1 MKKNLKRML
10 YFSSMALL
18 MGACGM
24 NNSGNADGS
33 MNKTYDNAKDSA
45 KGAADRAEDSI
56 ENVMNYF
63 EGKGVRF
70 ENAKEIN
77 NMDFAAHEGR
87 SFEYNGNTG
96 YLYRVK
102 SDDEKMKKLMQEAK
116 TNGKVKVNIDNEE
129 KEYGALVNGDFLF
142 LYDHNA
148 DWKDVETAFP
158 AYTYS
163 GVTNPS
169 NPNTT
174 QNGNEQNNN
183 ME

>member
-1 MKKNLKRML
+1 MIKNLKRIL
-10 YFSSMALL
+10 YFSLMVAL
-18 MGACGM
+18 MSACGM
-24 NNSGNADGS
+24 NDSEDANGS
-33 MNKTYDNAKDSA
+33 MNKTYDSAKDSA
-45 KGAADRAEDSI
+45 QDAVDGVEDSI

-63 EGKGVRF
+63 EGKGVKF

-102 SDDEKMKKLMQEAK
+102 SDDENMKKIIQEAK
-116 TNGKVKVNIDNEE
+116 TNRKVNVNINNEE
-129 KEYGALVNGDFLF
+129 KEYGALVNGNFLF
-142 LYDHNA
+142 LYDQNA

-169 NPNTT
+169 NPGTT
-174 QNGNEQNNN
+174 QNGNAQDNN